1 MMMVQSLFNKEHIS
15 LRVRIS
21 SNLVSF
27 EINSFIADFIMMA
40 KNSEVDFS
48 FFFFFL
54 KGGRYLSF
62 AAVK

>member
-48 FFFFFL
+48 FFLFFF
-54 KGGRYLSF
+54 
-62 AAVK
+62 